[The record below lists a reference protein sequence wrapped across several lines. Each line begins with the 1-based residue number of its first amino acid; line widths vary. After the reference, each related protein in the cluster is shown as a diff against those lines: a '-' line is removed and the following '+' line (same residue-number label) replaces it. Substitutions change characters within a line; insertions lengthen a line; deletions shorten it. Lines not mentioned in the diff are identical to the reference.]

1 VELDEIAQ
9 HRADGVVEIVLHR
22 PEKLNAISARPGGLR
37 DQLLHVLDAAER
49 DDEVGA
55 VLLRGEGR
63 AFSVGG
69 DLTGNETRETATEHR
84 EFLERADAFHQRL
97 RASPLPIVAAVHG
110 LCLGAAMGLIAS
122 CDFVLAAEHATFGL
136 PEGRM
141 GLVGAAPL
149 VPIVGRQWAKFLIL
163 TGEMIDA
170 DAAREL
176 GIVLTV
182 EPDDELLPRARE
194 LARRLA
200 RMPREGV
207 ALNKRAVDA
216 VADAAGD
223 AAGRDAALAA
233 DTATLVASTR
243 ATAPDGRTFRE
254 IVAAEGVDG
263 LKQARNA
270 QYAAPWLRARP
281 DEEVER

>member
-22 PEKLNAISARPGGLR
+22 PDKLNAISARPGGLR
-37 DQLLHVLDAAER
+37 DQLLDVLEAAER
-49 DDEVGA
+49 DDDVGA

-69 DLTGNETRETATEHR
+69 DLTGNAPRETAAEHR

-97 RASPLPIVAAVHG
+97 RASALPIVAAVHG
-110 LCLGAAMGLIAS
+110 HCLGAALGLVAS
-122 CDFVLAAEHATFGL
+122 CDFVIAAEHATFGL

-163 TGEMIDA
+163 TGEMIGA
-170 DAAREL
+170 EAAREL

-182 EPDDELLPRARE
+182 EPDDELLPRARD

-216 VADAAGD
+216 VADAAG

-233 DTATLVASTR
+233 DTATLDASSR

-263 LKQARNA
+263 LKRARVA
-270 QYAAPWLRARP
+270 QYEAPWLRARP
-281 DEEVER
+281 DEEVDR

>member
-1 VELDEIAQ
+1 MELDEIAQ

-22 PEKLNAISARPGGLR
+22 PDKLNAISARPGGLR

-49 DDEVGA
+49 DDDVGA

-69 DLTGNETRETATEHR
+69 DLTGNAPRETAAEHH
-84 EFLERADAFHQRL
+84 EFLEQVDAFHQRL
-97 RASPLPIVAAVHG
+97 RASALPIVAAVHG
-110 LCLGAAMGLIAS
+110 HCLGAALGLVAS

-163 TGEMIDA
+163 TGEMINA

-207 ALNKRAVDA
+207 ALNKRAVD
-216 VADAAGD
+216 
-223 AAGRDAALAA
+223 
-233 DTATLVASTR
+233 
-243 ATAPDGRTFRE
+243 
-254 IVAAEGVDG
+254 
-263 LKQARNA
+263 
-270 QYAAPWLRARP
+270 
-281 DEEVER
+281 

>member
-1 VELDEIAQ
+1 LELDEIAQ
-9 HRADGVVEIVLHR
+9 HRADGVVEIVLNR
-22 PEKLNAISARPGGLR
+22 PDKLNAISARPGGLR
-37 DQLLHVLDAAER
+37 DQMLHVVHAAER
-49 DDEVGA
+49 DEGVGA

-69 DLTGNETRETATEHR
+69 DLTGNAPRETEAEHR
-84 EFLERADAFHQRL
+84 EFLERADQFHQRL
-97 RASPLPIVAAVHG
+97 RTSPLPIVAAVHG
-110 LCLGAAMGLIAS
+110 HCLGAALGLVAS

-163 TGEMIDA
+163 TGETIDA
-170 DAAREL
+170 EQAREI
-176 GIVLTV
+176 GIALTV
-182 EPDDELLPRARE
+182 EPDNELLPRARE

-200 RMPREGV
+200 RLPRDAV

-216 VADAAGD
+216 VADAAGA
-223 AAGRDAALAA
+223 AAGRHASLAA
-233 DTATLVASTR
+233 DTATLAASAR

-263 LKQARNA
+263 LKRARAA
-270 QYAAPWLRARP
+270 QYDEPWLRSRP
-281 DEEVER
+281 DQEEER